1 MNGFRCDLR
10 GSELLPETP
19 TTIHYAQ
26 FYRCSIIIIIIIMIM
41 VVTIIMIVIIILVL
55 DDNHNH
61 NNNHNTGD
69 RCKHE
74 TN

>member
-26 FYRCSIIIIIIIMIM
+26 FYRCSIIIIIM
-41 VVTIIMIVIIILVL
+41 IIIIIIQVL
-55 DDNHNH
+55 DASMKPTNHNLSF
-61 NNNHNTGD
+61 
-69 RCKHE
+69 
-74 TN
+74 